1 MATVTQQDDDALL
14 PSFGYKQQFV
24 RSLRHFESFAVA
36 FSFIS
41 ITTGIFTT
49 YGFAI
54 TTAGPRSIWT
64 WLIAAGGQ
72 LLVALVYGSLATRV
86 PLSGYSYQWGS
97 RLANAGV
104 GWWLGWMSF
113 AFLTIVTVSVDYGFV
128 QVAFQP
134 LIGQAYSASS
144 AALET
149 LVILAVQAALIIW
162 STRITTRVN
171 NVAVATEVIGM
182 LGLTVLLIIV
192 AAIRGLGHWSN
203 LGSSGVVPSSGYYA
217 WLGPFM
223 LATLL
228 GAYTIVGFESASNLA
243 EETHE
248 PHRTIPRA
256 MVRAVLLS
264 GAVGMAF
271 LIALSYAT
279 SSVKAASASSAPVAF
294 IVNDVLGGVVQKLFL
309 ILRLHLDLRLRDGD
323 HGDEQPA
330 DLVHG
335 PGPAAARAPALE
347 PGARGRPAARPG
359 RRVLAA
365 VLGGLITLVL
375 RTHTS
380 ALVTLFTASTIMPAL
395 LYASTV
401 LLYVF
406 AGPQARRGEEGHF
419 SLGRWEI
426 PVIAGAL
433 IWLAY
438 ELIVLIG
445 PGEFRDAQYYVLGA
459 LGLGLVFY
467 IVQWVTEPAAM
478 RTEPGAHGAELPLS
492 RCTSSRSTKAP
503 PRPRPPRRA
512 RAAGARERRGAGP
525 GAGGGPRRRGG
536 RPGGAVRVGDRGRR
550 AGAGRGRGARG
561 RGRAGQPGRD
571 RARLGPADRP
581 AADPGD
587 RLAGPAVGRGV
598 PAAGRVGGPAGRHH
612 RPAARPVLRGAEDDL
627 AAGEPRARRRG
638 HHHRYLAAGPPRRG
652 VRHRRGHRVPDAA
665 ARPGP
670 DRMVGGGVRGVRPGP
685 RRAAAGRRLRRDRGR
700 DHGVR
705 ARAAGGRAGGRP
717 AGGAARRAL
726 LRRGPGQVHVRDR
739 RVPAGDRGD
748 PAPCAPAA
756 ACPPRWPGGWPG
768 RPATAWTGRSTP
780 RAPRSA
786 GWARSACW
794 PTPRSW
800 TRPAARCPTAAA

>member
-97 RLANAGV
+97 RLANTGV

-113 AFLTIVTVSVDYGFV
+113 AFLTIVTVSVDYAFV

-134 LIGQAYSASS
+134 LIGQAYSASG

-149 LVILAVQAALIIW
+149 LVILALQAALIIW

-171 NVAVATEVIGM
+171 NAAVATEVIGV

-203 LGSSGVVPSSGYYA
+203 LGSSGVVPVPGITPGWGRSCWPRCSARTPSS
-217 WLGPFM
+217 
-223 LATLL
+223 
-228 GAYTIVGFESASNLA
+228 GFESASNLA
-243 EETHE
+243 EETHD
-248 PHRTIPRA
+248 PHKTIPRA

-279 SSVKAASASSAPVAF
+279 SSVKAVSASSAPVAF

-309 ILRLHLDLRLRDGD
+309 ILVCISIFACGMVIMVTNSRLIWSMSRDRRLPGHQLWSRVPRATG
-323 HGDEQPA
+323 
-330 DLVHG
+330 G
-335 PGPAAARAPALE
+335 PTWATL
-347 PGARGRPAARPG
+347 
-359 RRVLAA
+359 LAA
-365 VLGGLITLVL
+365 VLGGAITLVL
-375 RTHTS
+375 ISHTS

-401 LLYVF
+401 LLYVLV
-406 AGPQARRGEEGHF
+406 GRRRRGEEGHF

-445 PGEFRDAQYYVLGA
+445 PSEFRDAQYYVLGA

-478 RTEPGAHGAELPLS
+478 RTEPGLHGAEL
-492 RCTSSRSTKAP
+492 R
-503 PRPRPPRRA
+503 
-512 RAAGARERRGAGP
+512 
-525 GAGGGPRRRGG
+525 
-536 RPGGAVRVGDRGRR
+536 
-550 AGAGRGRGARG
+550 
-561 RGRAGQPGRD
+561 
-571 RARLGPADRP
+571 
-581 AADPGD
+581 
-587 RLAGPAVGRGV
+587 
-598 PAAGRVGGPAGRHH
+598 
-612 RPAARPVLRGAEDDL
+612 
-627 AAGEPRARRRG
+627 
-638 HHHRYLAAGPPRRG
+638 
-652 VRHRRGHRVPDAA
+652 
-665 ARPGP
+665 
-670 DRMVGGGVRGVRPGP
+670 
-685 RRAAAGRRLRRDRGR
+685 
-700 DHGVR
+700 
-705 ARAAGGRAGGRP
+705 
-717 AGGAARRAL
+717 
-726 LRRGPGQVHVRDR
+726 
-739 RVPAGDRGD
+739 
-748 PAPCAPAA
+748 
-756 ACPPRWPGGWPG
+756 
-768 RPATAWTGRSTP
+768 
-780 RAPRSA
+780 
-786 GWARSACW
+786 
-794 PTPRSW
+794 
-800 TRPAARCPTAAA
+800 